1 MPKRGKKK
9 GKGHAQEQALT
20 LEEAASEKQEDI
32 STKQG
37 KDSAQQRA
45 GTLEETASKEQEDIS
60 AKRGVGS
67 YETSEEIV
75 QQPVGVPYQAAP
87 SGQLEIPEPKQSRG
101 RGRGRGRG
109 QVPAQQVIQQQT
121 RKPYEAAASS
131 QQKFTQEE
139 KRGPDKDQKKPDAS
153 HQVHP
158 AFSSKTK
165 IKDDKTPGEEPH
177 EKPQIKRDGAC
188 SQKLLEQVSG
198 LSLQPTERETQ
209 QKKYAMAKRPGYG
222 TKGRNIQL
230 IANYFVLQFK
240 DKNIY
245 HYDVD
250 IVPVRGNTK
259 GATSLFA
266 KGRTLKEDKDKNV
279 PIVEHQQKMNMGKAK
294 CREIVAALVRSR
306 ALQNFCP
313 VYDGQKNIFTS
324 RELPFRDK
332 TSVNVDVNFEG
343 QLKTFCITI
352 QPVKKPDGS
361 NIISLEPLK
370 ELYSGRSKEIPQEV
384 LLVFDTVMNHREPP
398 LTQVHLRNSFFDLT
412 QNSHQNLGY
421 GLEIWFGYS
430 QSVRLAQKSP
440 VVVVNLAAK
449 AFHKA
454 GSVINYACDILNTD
468 IRKLP
473 RLNLYQVN
481 ELTKA
486 LKSVRVRVTHQRHPR
501 TYKVKGVSELS
512 AKEQM
517 LDTEKRISVAQYF
530 AGKYRCLTY
539 PFLPCLHMQSN
550 TNKTYIPME
559 NCEVIEGQ
567 AKIGKLSGELT
578 AQMIRNTA
586 VPPAQRF
593 QQIMDYS
600 QTIQNR
606 SRGPMDAFGLIMDVH
621 LMRLNGR
628 VIAAPALSYAGDA
641 PSRIAKPDQRGV
653 WKIES
658 GKEFY
663 QAVKPK
669 KWILMS
675 FANERFCGHDKL
687 RRYCEFLVSSSRKC
701 GMRLE
706 PPFEIKIFDQR
717 SSTEEAIAYAKRIG
731 AEFSVIVLSRKDN
744 KHSYEEVKFL
754 ADFKYGLVTQCMEDK
769 SIGKINDQITTNV
782 CLKINVKLGGINHVF
797 LQKPQIFSRPII
809 VFGADAIHW
818 ARGYG
823 YPSIASV
830 VGSLDPTA
838 SRYALTCR
846 LQNNEKEGKLSQ
858 EIIRKP
864 LMQNI
869 VKEILEAFS
878 RRYNGK
884 IHPEKILFFRDG
896 VSEGQFTSALEQ
908 EVSAIQEACSDLY
921 KEVLPVTYVVVQ
933 KRHQTRLRPQD
944 PRDGA
949 GRMGNVPPG
958 TTVDTNITHPV
969 FFDFFLCSHEGIQG
983 TSKPAHYTVLHDDNR
998 FTADDLQ
1005 QLCHFLC
1012 HSYIRCTRSV
1022 SIPAPVLYAD
1032 LAAARA
1038 KKYADLFIDP
1048 DSASSSSSDSTQK
1061 LLPPKVREAIESMQS
1076 FENNMFYV

>member
-1 MPKRGKKK
+1 
-9 GKGHAQEQALT
+9 
-20 LEEAASEKQEDI
+20 
-32 STKQG
+32 
-37 KDSAQQRA
+37 
-45 GTLEETASKEQEDIS
+45 
-60 AKRGVGS
+60 
-67 YETSEEIV
+67 
-75 QQPVGVPYQAAP
+75 
-87 SGQLEIPEPKQSRG
+87 
-101 RGRGRGRG
+101 
-109 QVPAQQVIQQQT
+109 
-121 RKPYEAAASS
+121 
-131 QQKFTQEE
+131 
-139 KRGPDKDQKKPDAS
+139 
-153 HQVHP
+153 
-158 AFSSKTK
+158 
-165 IKDDKTPGEEPH
+165 
-177 EKPQIKRDGAC
+177 
-188 SQKLLEQVSG
+188 
-198 LSLQPTERETQ
+198 
-209 QKKYAMAKRPGYG
+209 MAKRPGYG
-222 TKGRNIQL
+222 TKGKNINL
-230 IANYFVLQFK
+230 IANYFMLKFR
-240 DKNIY
+240 DMNIY

-250 IVPVRGNTK
+250 IVPVKTNTK
-259 GATSLFA
+259 GATSIFA
-266 KGRTLKEDKDKNV
+266 KGRTLKEDKNKSV
-279 PIVEHQQKMNMGKAK
+279 PVVEHQQKRNMGKAK
-294 CREIVAALVRSR
+294 CRQIIASLVRSR
-306 ALQNFCP
+306 ALRNFCP
-313 VYDGQKNIFTS
+313 VYDGQKNIFTT
-324 RELPFRDK
+324 RELPFHEK
-332 TSVNVDVNFEG
+332 TSVNVDVELEG
-343 QLKTFCITI
+343 QLKTFCVTI
-352 QPVKKPDGS
+352 QPVKKENGS

-370 ELYSGRSKEIPQEV
+370 ELYSGRSKEIPQEA
-384 LLVFDTVMNHREPP
+384 LLVFDTIMNHREPP
-398 LTQVHLRNSFFDLT
+398 LTHANLRNSFFDLT
-412 QNSHQNLGY
+412 QNNSQNLGY

-454 GSVINYACDILNTD
+454 GPVINYVCDILNTD

-473 RLNLYQVN
+473 RLNPYQVG

-486 LKSVRVRVTHQRHPR
+486 LKGVRVRVTHQRHPR
-501 TYKVKGVSELS
+501 TYKVKGVSELP
-512 AKEQM
+512 AREQM
-517 LDTEKRISVAQYF
+517 LDVENRRISVAQYF
-530 AGKYRCLTY
+530 AEKYRHLTY
-539 PFLPCLHMQSN
+539 PSLPCLHMQSN

-559 NCEVIEGQ
+559 NCEIVEGQ
-567 AKIGKLSGELT
+567 AKVGKLSGELT

-586 VPPAQRF
+586 VPPAERF
-593 QQIMDYS
+593 QRIMDYS
-600 QTIQNR
+600 QTIQDT
-606 SRGPMDAFGLIMDVH
+606 SGGPMNAFGLIMDIH
-621 LMRLNGR
+621 LMKLNGR
-628 VIAAPALSYAGDA
+628 VIAAPALSYAGES
-641 PSRIAKPDQRGV
+641 PSRIARPDQRGV

-663 QAVKPK
+663 KAVKPK

-675 FANERFCGHDKL
+675 FANERFCGRDKL
-687 RRYCEFLVSSSRKC
+687 HRYCDFLVSSSRKC

-717 SSTEEAIAYAKRIG
+717 SSTEEAIAYAKSIG
-731 AEFSVIVLSRKDN
+731 AEFAVIVLSRRDN

-769 SIGKINDQITTNV
+769 SLGRINDQITTNV

-818 ARGYG
+818 ARGFG

-846 LQNNEKEGKLSQ
+846 LQKNEKEGKLSQ
-858 EIIRKP
+858 EIIRKR

-869 VKEILEAFS
+869 VKGILEAFS
-878 RRYNGK
+878 RRYSGK

-896 VSEGQFTSALEQ
+896 VSEGQFTSALQE
-908 EVSAIQEACSDLY
+908 EVSAIQEACVDLY

-949 GRMGNVPPG
+949 GKNGNVPPG
-958 TTVDTNITHPV
+958 TTVDTSITHPV

-983 TSKPAHYTVLHDDNR
+983 TSKPAHYTVLHDDNK

-1048 DSASSSSSDSTQK
+1048 DSASSSGSDSTQK
-1061 LLPPKVREAIESMQS
+1061 SLPANVREAIESMQS